1 MRCPCGRVDDRTGGS
16 IYSIVQ
22 YDKYGQDIVYAVCQ
36 HGVEV
41 IDTRPEPPPWIDF
54 DTMFEGLSNDL

>member
-1 MRCPCGRVDDRTGGS
+1 MICPCGRVDDRTGGS

-36 HGVEV
+36 HGTVV
-41 IDTRPEPPPWIDF
+41 IDKRE
-54 DTMFEGLSNDL
+54 ENAKV